1 MIIPTPPSFISN
13 PLPLPHLPFSQFKK
27 QQQIPEYA
35 IQASIAILSTLTGN
49 WLYGFLNLTLTAYHT
64 HLLLKRQHLV
74 DVTEIFRLVGMKR
87 KQGSVKMVTYL
98 VFFVWALYRLLG
110 VGVRIYMTPEG
121 RSAAKKV
128 MQQQASFY

>member
-1 MIIPTPPSFISN
+1 
-13 PLPLPHLPFSQFKK
+13 
-27 QQQIPEYA
+27 
-35 IQASIAILSTLTGN
+35 
-49 WLYGFLNLTLTAYHT
+49 LTLTAYHT

-74 DVTEIFRLVGMKR
+74 DVTEIFRHIGMKR

-98 VFFVWALYRLLG
+98 LLFVWAVYRLLG

-121 RSAAKKV
+121 RGAAKKV